1 VHHLTKKIYYTPKD
15 VIVNGKTIIKK
26 GHGFVLATDYHQAID
41 DDDLLQLFVDRE
53 LNDNP
58 EGKISVIY
66 VSSPKISVSD
76 YFKNF
81 ALKYKS
87 PS

>member
-1 VHHLTKKIYYTPKD
+1 
-15 VIVNGKTIIKK
+15 
-26 GHGFVLATDYHQAID
+26 
-41 DDDLLQLFVDRE
+41 LLQLFVDKE